1 MKVVQRPSS
10 EATVSVPW
18 CFLAGRLGR
27 EEGLK
32 DPGGLSGAS
41 EP

>member
-32 DPGGLSGAS
+32 DPVEDLVAARK
-41 EP
+41 